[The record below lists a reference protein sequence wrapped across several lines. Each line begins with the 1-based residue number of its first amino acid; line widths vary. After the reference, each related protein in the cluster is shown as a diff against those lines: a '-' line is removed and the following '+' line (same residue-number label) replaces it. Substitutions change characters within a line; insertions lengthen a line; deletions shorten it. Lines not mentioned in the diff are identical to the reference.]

1 MRPDTSTPPALSAP
15 PGPPGPA
22 GPLETL
28 GLTPAQTT
36 LYNAVLRL
44 HRATRA
50 DLVQAT
56 DGSPESTARELATL
70 VRLGVV
76 DEQGGEYLARHPA
89 AALGHLIA
97 ERLDRLAA
105 ESRGIDR
112 VLGSIRG
119 FIHQYDAGHDYQ
131 SGRFPVEAV
140 GGADE
145 FYESVIGMAVQAP
158 PLTLV
163 SAIPDGRTMSDF
175 AHRYADQ
182 WIGAQHAG
190 LLSCRVVIPV
200 HTLEIPGLRD
210 KLDRFERAGAQVRT
224 LDAVPSWFLVA
235 GEDAAGMP
243 SQWGGT
249 LAENAYNFHL
259 VRAPVVVA
267 ALGSFFEELWA
278 RASPLPWTYRDDVV
292 IRVLRLA
299 GQGVP
304 DETIARHLGVSVR
317 TVRARFADAM
327 AELGAQSRFQA
338 GVEAARRGWL
348 S

>member
-1 MRPDTSTPPALSAP
+1 MRTDTSMSAP
-15 PGPPGPA
+15 SD
-22 GPLETL
+22 PLETL
-28 GLTPAQTT
+28 GLTPAQAS
-36 LYNAVLRL
+36 LYNTVLRL
-44 HRATRA
+44 HRATRD

-56 DGSPESTARELATL
+56 DGSSEPITRELATL

-76 DEQGGEYLARHPA
+76 AEQGGEYLARHPA
-89 AALGHLIA
+89 TALGNLIA

-131 SGRFPVEAV
+131 AGRFPVEAV

-145 FYESVIGMAVQAP
+145 FYESVIGLAVQSP
-158 PLTLV
+158 PLTLL
-163 SAIPDGRTMSDF
+163 SAIPDGRMMSDF

-224 LDAVPSWFLVA
+224 LDVVPSWFLVA
-235 GEDAAGMP
+235 GGDAAGLP
-243 SQWGGT
+243 PQWGGT
-249 LAENAYNFHL
+249 LPENAYNFHL
-259 VRAPVVVA
+259 LRAPVVVA
-267 ALGSFFEELWA
+267 ALGSLFRELWA
-278 RASPLPWTYRDDVV
+278 RSARLPWTHRDDVV
-292 IRVLRLA
+292 VRVLRLA

-304 DETIARHLGVSVR
+304 DEMIARQLGVSVR

>member
-1 MRPDTSTPPALSAP
+1 MSTDTPTLPD
-15 PGPPGPA
+15 
-22 GPLETL
+22 PLESL
-28 GLTPAQTT
+28 GLTPAQTA

-44 HRATRA
+44 HRATCA
-50 DLVQAT
+50 ELAQAT
-56 DGSPESTARELATL
+56 NRSPEPLARELATL

-89 AALGHLIA
+89 AALGHLVA

-105 ESRGIDR
+105 ESRRIDT

-119 FIHQYDAGHDYQ
+119 FIHQYDAGRDYQ
-131 SGRFPVEAV
+131 TGQFSVDLV

-145 FYESVIGMAVQAP
+145 LYESVIGMAVQAP
-158 PLTLV
+158 PLKLL
-163 SAIPDGRTMSDF
+163 SSIPDRRTMSDF

-182 WIGAQHAG
+182 WIGGQRTG

-210 KLDRFERAGAQVRT
+210 KLDQFEEAGAEVRT
-224 LDAVPSWFLVA
+224 LDTVPSWFLVA
-235 GEDAAGMP
+235 GDDAAGMP
-243 SQWGGT
+243 ARWGGA

-267 ALGSFFEELWA
+267 ALRSLFEELWA
-278 RASPLPWTYRDDVV
+278 RGARLPGTHRDDGVV
-292 IRVLRLA
+292 RVLRLA

-304 DETIARHLGVSVR
+304 DEMIARQLGVSVR

-338 GVEAARRGWL
+338 GVEASRRGWL
-348 S
+348 T